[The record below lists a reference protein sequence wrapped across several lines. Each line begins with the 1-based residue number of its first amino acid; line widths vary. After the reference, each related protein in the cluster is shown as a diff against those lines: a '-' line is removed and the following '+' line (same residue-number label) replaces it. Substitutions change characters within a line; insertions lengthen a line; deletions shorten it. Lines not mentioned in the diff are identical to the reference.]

1 MTLSFLSSR
10 SMPVLVLAAALNLG
24 ALPALAQGGLIL
36 LPDQDGVTASVEEGF
51 VLSPDRVNP
60 HRMAVD
66 ADDAAP
72 APRKWVSPLRLTDLQ
87 VRRNGAVARVTGERE
102 VVSFDLY
109 VADAARTQRLQLT
122 TVSSINLLP
131 ERSFMRVMVN
141 GVELQTIQLDNFET
155 PGMDEIVIPQGTLRP
170 GRNGVQIEFRQGHR
184 IFCGPEASFDLWT
197 DINLV
202 ESGLVLDPADT
213 GAGAD
218 GFMMGL
224 AAQSAALAPVEIRGI
239 DSLGA
244 EAETW
249 RRTLVRRLN
258 QALVGTP
265 VVFSFTDYW
274 TAAQQD
280 RTHARITVLPAAQSR
295 ISFQVGGDGAR
306 VMLLEV
312 AQGTNPADLL
322 DQIPQLE
329 PQAQAARAPLLATDA
344 ENTFSDFGIQ
354 TEQFSQR
361 YAIRNHPFRLPDD
374 WLILTAAKARIY
386 LDYAYATGLP
396 DEAMLLISVNG
407 QAIRLLPL
415 RDEGGAPIIRFPIDF
430 EARIMQPGTN
440 TLTFEMMVPGDPSD
454 LPCPAYDQPFLQI
467 GETSSLFVPY
477 SPPMSIPD
485 MDLAFSALTPDS
497 LRRNEMSGRAYSEAD
512 VLTLAA
518 ALARARGDIRPSTL
532 HLISLDDLGAVPMAH
547 HRADRK
553 LLEDAVLI
561 TPEYEALIAAQQEAD
576 DPFSARRQQKRGLTA
591 AFSNIW
597 TLLLDRVYWVRDRIF
612 PSNGDQLNAWLAERR
627 GQAVLMHLDP
637 SRPDEIWMLRSADSD
652 MTQIAQSIAAAREYG
667 RGPRGQVAILGHD
680 GRWDNW
686 IAPDRRPVLLED
698 WSFQNFRTA
707 MGNFV
712 SARPIFYTFLML
724 FLALGSAL
732 VALRLVISTRE
743 KL

>member
-1 MTLSFLSSR
+1 MTRLPFSASAKALALSAIMSLC
-10 SMPVLVLAAALNLG
+10 AAPLF
-24 ALPALAQGGLIL
+24 AQGGLIL
-36 LPDQDGVTASVEEGF
+36 LPEQDAATPAMDADMAP
-51 VLSPDRVNP
+51 SPDRINL
-60 HRMAVD
+60 HRQSQDTTAG
-66 ADDAAP
+66 AP

-87 VRRNGAVARVTGERE
+87 VRRNGALARVTGERE
-102 VVSFDLY
+102 LVSFDLY
-109 VADAARTQRLQLT
+109 VADPARTQRLQLV

-141 GVELQTIQLDNFET
+141 GVELETVRLDNFET
-155 PGMDEIVIPQGTLRP
+155 PGVDEIVIPQGTLRA
-170 GRNGVQIEFRQGHR
+170 GRNAVQIEFRQGHR
-184 IFCGPEASFDLWT
+184 IYCGPEASFDLWT
-197 DINLV
+197 DVNLV
-202 ESGLVLDPADT
+202 DTGMVLDPADL
-213 GAGAD
+213 GSGPDA
-218 GFMMGL
+218 FMMGL
-224 AAQSAALAPVEIRGI
+224 AAQSVAFSPVEIRGI

-244 EAETW
+244 ESETW
-249 RRTLVRRLN
+249 RRALVRRLN
-258 QALVGTP
+258 QSLVGTP

-274 TAAQQD
+274 TTALETPA
-280 RTHARITVLPAAQSR
+280 RARITILPAAQST

-306 VMLLEV
+306 VMVLEV

-329 PQAQAARAPLLATDA
+329 PQEQAARAPLLVADA
-344 ENTFSDFGIQ
+344 ENTFADFGIQ

-361 YAIRNHPFRLPDD
+361 YAIRHHPFRLPDD
-374 WLILTAAKARIY
+374 WLILTAEKARIF
-386 LDYAYATGLP
+386 LDYAYAPGLP

-407 QAIRLLPL
+407 QSIRLLPL
-415 RDEGGAPIIRFPIDF
+415 RDEGGAPITRFPVDF

-440 TLTFEMMVPGDPSD
+440 TLTFEMMVPGDPAD
-454 LPCPAYDQPFLQI
+454 LPCQAYDQPFLQI
-467 GETSSLFVPY
+467 GGSSSLFVPY

-497 LRRNEMSGRAYSEAD
+497 LRRNELSGRAYSDAD

-518 ALARARGDIRPSTL
+518 ALARSRGDIRPSTL

-553 LLEDAVLI
+553 LLEDTVLI
-561 TPEYEALIAAQQEAD
+561 TPEYEALMAAQQAAD
-576 DPFSARRQQKRGLTA
+576 DPFSARWQQERGLTA

-597 TLLLDRVYWVRDRIF
+597 SLLLDRVYWVRDRIF

-627 GQAVLMHLDP
+627 GQAVLFHLDP
-637 SRPDEIWMLRSADSD
+637 ARPDEIWMLRSADSD

-667 RGPRGQVAILGHD
+667 RGPRGQVSILGHD

-686 IAPDRRPVLLED
+686 IAPDRRPVLLEA
-698 WSFQNFRTA
+698 WSLQNFRTA

>member
-1 MTLSFLSSR
+1 MIMTQLPIRLA
-10 SMPVLVLAAALNLG
+10 PALVLATVLQLSAS
-24 ALPALAQGGLIL
+24 PVSAQGGLIT
-36 LPDQDGVTASVEEGF
+36 LPDQTGVMPSLDDNA
-51 VLSPDRVNP
+51 VLTPDRTDP
-60 HRMAVD
+60 HRRAIE
-66 ADDAAP
+66 DAAQEDML
-72 APRKWVSPLRLTDLQ
+72 RKWVSPLRLTDLQ
-87 VRRNGAVARVTGERE
+87 VRRNGELARVTGERE

-109 VADAARTQRLQLT
+109 VADPGRTQRLQLV

-131 ERSFMRVMVN
+131 ERSFMRVVIN
-141 GVELQTIQLDNFET
+141 GVTMDNVQLDNFET
-155 PGMDEIVIPQGTLRP
+155 PGVDQLVIPQGSLRP
-170 GRNGVQIEFRQGHR
+170 GRNDVQIEFRQGHR

-197 DINLV
+197 DIDLLN
-202 ESGLVLDPADT
+202 SGLVMESNER
-213 GAGAD
+213 GVGAD

-239 DSLGA
+239 DSLGT

-249 RRTLVRRLN
+249 RRSLVRRLN
-258 QALVGTP
+258 QSLVGTP

-274 TAAQQD
+274 TAAQTE
-280 RTHARITVLPAAQSR
+280 RTHARITVLPAAQSG

-306 VMLLEV
+306 VMVLEV
-312 AQGTNPADLL
+312 AQGTDPADLL
-322 DQIPQLE
+322 DRVPQLQ
-329 PQAQAARAPLLATDA
+329 PQAQAARAPLLAADA
-344 ENTFSDFGIQ
+344 ENSFADFGIQ
-354 TEQFSQR
+354 TESFSQR

-374 WLILTAAKARIY
+374 WLILTAEKARIY
-386 LDYAYATGLP
+386 LDYAYVEGLP
-396 DEAMLLISVNG
+396 DESMLLLSVNG
-407 QAIRLLPL
+407 QSIRLLPL
-415 RDEGGAPIIRFPIDF
+415 RDEGGEPITRFPVDF

-440 TLTFEMMVPGDPSD
+440 TLTFEMMVPGDPAD

-467 GETSSLFVPY
+467 GESSSLFVPY

-497 LRRNEMSGRAYSEAD
+497 LRRNELSARAYSEAD
-512 VLTLAA
+512 ILTLSA
-518 ALARARGDIRPSTL
+518 ALARARGDIRPATL

-553 LLEDAVLI
+553 LLEDTVLI
-561 TPEYEALIAAQQEAD
+561 TPEYEALVAAQNAVD
-576 DPFSARRQQKRGLTA
+576 DPFSARRQQERGLTA

-597 TLLLDRVYWVRDRIF
+597 ALMLDRVYWARDRIF

-627 GQAVLMHLDP
+627 GQAVLFHLDP
-637 SRPDEIWMLRSADSD
+637 ARPDEIWMLRSAESD

-686 IAPDRRPVLLED
+686 IAPDRRPVLLES
-698 WSFQNFRTA
+698 WSLQNFRTA

>member
-1 MTLSFLSSR
+1 MSIY
-10 SMPVLVLAAALNLG
+10 AAPL
-24 ALPALAQGGLIL
+24 LAQGGLIL
-36 LPDQDGVTASVEEGF
+36 LPDQDGATPSVEENF
-51 VLSPDRVNP
+51 VLSPDRINP
-60 HRMAVD
+60 HRNAEEVSTV
-66 ADDAAP
+66 ASEA
-72 APRKWVSPLRLTDLQ
+72 RNWVSPLRLTDLQ
-87 VRRNGAVARVTGERE
+87 VRRNGGLARVTGERE
-102 VVSFDLY
+102 LVSFDLY
-109 VADAARTQRLQLT
+109 VADPARTQRLQMV

-141 GVELQTIQLDNFET
+141 GAELQTVQLDNFET
-155 PGMDEIVIPQGTLRP
+155 PGSDEIVIPQGTLRV
-170 GRNGVQIEFRQGHR
+170 GRNAVQIEFRQGHR

-202 ESGLVLDPADT
+202 ESGLVLDATDV
-213 GAGAD
+213 GQGAD
-218 GFMMGL
+218 AFMMGL
-224 AAQSAALAPVEIRGI
+224 AAQSAALSPVEIRGV

-244 EAETW
+244 ESETW
-249 RRTLVRRLN
+249 RRALVRRLN
-258 QALVGTP
+258 QSLVGTP

-274 TAAQQD
+274 TAAQD
-280 RTHARITVLPAAQSR
+280 SPARARITILPAAQSK

-306 VMLLEV
+306 VMVLEV

-322 DQIPQLE
+322 DQIPQLD
-329 PQAQAARAPLLATDA
+329 PQEQAARAPLLTADS

-374 WLILTAAKARIY
+374 WLILTAEKARIY
-386 LDYAYATGLP
+386 LDYAYAEGLP

-407 QAIRLLPL
+407 QSIRLLPL
-415 RDEGGAPIIRFPIDF
+415 RDEGGMPIDRFPVDF

-440 TLTFEMMVPGDPSD
+440 TLTFEMMVPGDPAD

-467 GETSSLFVPY
+467 AESSSLFVPY

-497 LRRNEMSGRAYSEAD
+497 LQRNELSGRAYSDAD
-512 VLTLAA
+512 VLTLSA
-518 ALARARGDIRPSTL
+518 ALARSRGDIRASKL
-532 HLISLDDLGAVPMAH
+532 HLISIDDLGAVPMAH

-553 LLEDAVLI
+553 LLEDTVLI
-561 TPEYEALIAAQQEAD
+561 TPEYEALIAAQQAAD
-576 DPFSARRQQKRGLTA
+576 DPFSARRQQERGLTA

-597 TLLLDRVYWVRDRIF
+597 SLLLDRVYWVRDRIF

-627 GQAVLMHLDP
+627 GQAVLFHLDP
-637 SRPDEIWMLRSADSD
+637 ARPDEIWMLRSADSN

-667 RGPRGQVAILGHD
+667 RGPRGQVSILGYD

-686 IAPDRRPVLLED
+686 IAPDRRPVLLEA
-698 WSFQNFRTA
+698 WSIQNFRTA